1 MAIEKKITVD
11 GKPVSFRASA
21 AVPRIYRAKFG
32 KDLFRDMSL
41 LVSQVEKRTDGSLPV
56 ESLETFENIAY
67 VMAKHADKTIPDS
80 VEEWLDGFDVFSVY
94 QVLPEIVDLWG
105 LNTKTDVEAKKKNA
119 RHLVK

>member
-11 GKPVSFRASA
+11 GKPVPFKASA

-41 LVSQVEKRTDGSLPV
+41 LVSQVEKHTDGTLPV

-80 VEEWLDGFDVFSVY
+80 VDEWLDGFDVFSIY

-105 LNTKTDVEAKKKNA
+105 INTQTDVEAKKKSA
-119 RHLVK
+119 RRRAK

>member
-105 LNTKTDVEAKKKNA
+105 LNTQTDVEAKKKNA
-119 RHLVK
+119 RRPAK

>member
-119 RHLVK
+119 RRLVK

>member
-67 VMAKHADKTIPDS
+67 VMAKHADKTIPDN

-119 RHLVK
+119 RRLVK